1 MKVNK
6 CSMYLDVLPTFD
18 LFIDSTFL
26 YVSRVFQQKND
37 VKRVISTFFYVNKDL
52 QQKTMPNF
60 INSTF
65 LYLNKDFDKNRY
77 QPLLDPSF
85 LLVWVFEWCLILFVA
100 YLSSVF
106 VTREGQSWFRPSI
119 SSPSNAKCPS
129 KKVFWSTIECRLIQT
144 PDLICLITSFLIP
157 IIFHVSEQYFGWSK
171 N

>member
-1 MKVNK
+1 M
-6 CSMYLDVLPTFD
+6 DVLPTFD

-52 QQKTMPNF
+52 QQKTMPNS

-65 LYLNKDFDKNRY
+65 LYLNKNFKNRC
-77 QPLLDPSF
+77 QSLLDPSF
-85 LLVWVFEWCLILFVA
+85 LLVWVFEWCMILFVA

-106 VTREGQSWFRPSI
+106 VTREGQSWFRRAI
-119 SSPSNAKCPS
+119 SSPSNAKYSS
-129 KKVFWSTIECRLIQT
+129 KKLFWSTIESRLIQT

-157 IIFHVSEQYFGWSK
+157 IIFHVSE
-171 N
+171 